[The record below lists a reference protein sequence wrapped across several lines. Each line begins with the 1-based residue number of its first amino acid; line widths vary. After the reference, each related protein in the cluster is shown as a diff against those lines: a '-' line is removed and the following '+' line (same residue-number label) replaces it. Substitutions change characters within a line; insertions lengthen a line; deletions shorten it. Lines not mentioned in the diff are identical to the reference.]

1 MAQFIHRNGAWLVR
15 IPLNRDSITG
25 KRKYHNHT
33 VRGTKKDAQRYA
45 TAVQRRMDLGEF
57 VEPTRKTVRDYLDV
71 WLASAAG
78 RVRERTKYEYE
89 RLLERYVRP
98 ELGDMRLIDVTPL
111 HVQMMYSRML
121 ERELSA
127 RTVRYTHSVVSS
139 AFKQA
144 VKWRMVPANPA
155 SAVDLPRVRREEM
168 RALSPDEAQRFLVVA
183 DRTKCEPLF
192 NVLLVGG
199 LRPGEA
205 CGLKWTDVDFKSGT
219 ITVQR
224 ALSRIKGQWQ
234 LQEPKTS
241 KSRRTV
247 PMPLTVMNLL
257 RDHRTRQAENRLAS
271 GLPYAN
277 HDLVFATRNGLP
289 LDSQNVNFQYFKPL
303 LKKAGLPLTIRLY
316 DLRHTCATLLLA
328 AGEHP
333 KVVSERLG
341 HASVILTLDTYSHV
355 LPTMQQAATDRLD
368 SLLFKLASA

>member
-205 CGLKWTDVDFKSGT
+205 YGLKWTDVDFKSGT

-277 HDLVFATRNGLP
+277 HDLVFATACRSTARTSIFSISSP
-289 LDSQNVNFQYFKPL
+289 S
-303 LKKAGLPLTIRLY
+303 
-316 DLRHTCATLLLA
+316 
-328 AGEHP
+328 
-333 KVVSERLG
+333 
-341 HASVILTLDTYSHV
+341 
-355 LPTMQQAATDRLD
+355 
-368 SLLFKLASA
+368 